1 MFMGNTES
9 SHLLLSWIKVV
20 QPGISVFIRL
30 LTWCLCTLE
39 FDLSI
44 EQKLL
49 PLASSKN
56 NHGLRMELS
65 GYGTETLHARVRT
78 RIHARTHAPCFS
90 LYILTHV

>member
-9 SHLLLSWIKVV
+9 SHFLISWIKVV
-20 QPGISVFIRL
+20 QPGISVFVRL
-30 LTWCLCTLE
+30 LTWCFCTLE

-49 PLASSKN
+49 PLAFSKN

-65 GYGTETLHARVRT
+65 EYGTETSMHVRA
-78 RIHARTHAPCFS
+78 HARTMLLLVHS
-90 LYILTHV
+90 YV